1 MKIKVPQFT
10 GLVGS
15 ARRTVALPMSAQM
28 FFRDVAKI
36 LQENLAKRK
45 ISPLK
50 KLIFLEK

>member
-1 MKIKVPQFT
+1 MKIKVPQFA
-10 GLVGS
+10 GLVES
-15 ARRTVALPMSAQM
+15 ARRTVALSMSARM